1 MEGTWRD
8 RLPLRCLF
16 MARSPRY
23 DVLGSLTALRKIVA
37 PHPLHALARRK
48 LPGDVVLKSAISF
61 GNFLSHL
68 GYTNGYAA
76 RRIIK

>member
-1 MEGTWRD
+1 MKGTWRD

-48 LPGDVVLKSAISF
+48 MPSDVVSKTAISF
-61 GNFLSHL
+61 GNFLLHL
-68 GYTNGYAA
+68 GYTHGCSAL
-76 RRIIK
+76 RVEL